1 MGEDRIN
8 YKLIIGKALK
18 YWYLF
23 AIMLLFTLGLAYLY
37 LQYAQPKFE
46 AEAMLLIKDE
56 EKSSQLDEEAIFA
69 ELGLGKRKRNLENE
83 VYVIRSTPLMQNVVE
98 KLQLHFQYFSIDG
111 IKKRDLYLRSPVE
124 VVDWEPNTPD
134 SYFSGKLTLE
144 GSGRY
149 HLECNKK
156 DFAKRGFDKYEFR
169 GEFGKELKL
178 PVGKLT
184 LARTQFKND
193 AEKIGLIVTSPKA
206 RADALLDELSVS
218 IMGEKSSTLSL
229 LIKDT
234 SPSRAES
241 VLMELIHEY
250 NQHSIEDKNQVYKNS
265 VDLINERIGLINAE
279 LTAAEQNVENY
290 KQRFNVLEL
299 SAEGNMLVKE
309 LSDYNRVISGT
320 EIQLEILNGIE
331 DFLIENQ
338 ETFEFVPTNLSINNL
353 TLTNQLSSFNDLLRQ
368 REIARKGKGPSH
380 PDVILLE
387 RQIQNVRQTIIDNI
401 RAMKN
406 DLQISLSANKGLKGD
421 LESRMRSLPTQE
433 RELIEIERR
442 KGVKENLYLYL
453 LQKREESAI
462 SMAVTVPSGKVVEPA
477 EAGDPVS
484 PKGAQIW
491 LIALFMGMAIP
502 AGFVYLLSFM
512 NDKVEMEDD
521 IQQLTTV
528 PVVGMLAN
536 SRKNGS
542 LVIKEKSRSVEAEMF
557 RLLRANL
564 AYISPGREVKSVLV
578 TSSISGE
585 GKSYIALN
593 LAVTQALTGK
603 KVLLMELDLR
613 KPKQEEMLNAKSK
626 KYREATKKGIVDYL
640 VNLSMSKDQ
649 VINQSE
655 MHPNLDIITCG
666 SKPPNPSELLLSNRL
681 RELMIEM
688 HDEYDFIIVDAPPVG
703 LVADALQ
710 MKDLTEATM
719 YVVRTGYTR
728 KSHLQIIRD
737 IAQKNKLPR
746 PFIVLNSVPLNEPG
760 GYGSGY
766 GYAYVSSNGYY
777 EKE

>member
-8 YKLIIGKALK
+8 YKLILGKALK

-23 AIMLLFTLGLAYLY
+23 AIMLAFTLGLAYLY

-83 VYVIRSTPLMQNVVE
+83 VYLLKSTPLMQSVVE
-98 KLQLHFQYFSIDG
+98 RLQLQYQYFSING
-111 IKKRDLYLRSPVE
+111 IKKRDLYLHSPIE
-124 VVDWEPNTPD
+124 VVDWEPNNPD
-134 SYFSGKLTLE
+134 DYFSGELTFE
-144 GSGRY
+144 SSGRY
-149 HLECNKK
+149 YLECNKK
-156 DFAKRGFDKYEFR
+156 DFAKRGFDQYEFR

-178 PVGKLT
+178 PMGKLT
-184 LARTQFKND
+184 LSRTAFKTD
-193 AEKIGLIVTSPKA
+193 TDKIGLIVTSPKA
-206 RADALLDELSVS
+206 RAQGLLEELSIS

-234 SPSRAES
+234 SPSRAEL
-241 VLMELIHEY
+241 VLMELIGEY
-250 NQHSIEDKNQVYKNS
+250 NQHSIEDKNQVYRNS

-279 LTAAEQNVENY
+279 LSAAEQNVENY

-320 EIQLEILNGIE
+320 EIQLEILNSIE
-331 DFLIENQ
+331 DFLIKNRES
-338 ETFEFVPTNLSINNL
+338 FEFVPTNLNINNL
-353 TLTNQLSSFNDLLRQ
+353 TLANQLTQFNELLRT
-368 REIARKGKGPSH
+368 REIARRDKGPVH
-380 PDVILLE
+380 PDVILTE

-406 DLQISLSANKGLKGD
+406 DLQISLSANKDLKGS
-421 LESRMRSLPTQE
+421 LQSRMRSLPTQE

-442 KGVKENLYLYL
+442 KSVKENLYLYL

-462 SMAVTVPSGKVVEPA
+462 SMAVTVPSGKLVEPA

-491 LIALFMGMAIP
+491 LIALFFGMALP
-502 AGFVYLLSFM
+502 AGFVYLLDFI
-512 NDKVEMEDD
+512 NDKVAMDDD
-521 IQQLTTV
+521 IQLATNV
-528 PVVGMLAN
+528 PVVGMLAS

-542 LVIKEKSRSVEAEMF
+542 LVIKEKSRSIEAEMF

-564 AYISPGREVKSVLV
+564 AYISPGKEVKSILV

-593 LAVTQALTGK
+593 LGVTQALTGK
-603 KVLLMELDLR
+603 KVLLLELDLR
-613 KPKQEEMLNAKSK
+613 KPKQEEMVNGKSK
-626 KYREATKKGIVDYL
+626 KSRETTKKGIVDYL
-640 VNLSMSKDQ
+640 VNRSVSKNQ
-649 VINQSE
+649 IINQSE

-666 SKPPNPSELLLSNRL
+666 SKPPNPSELLLSDRL
-681 RELMIEM
+681 RELMQEL

-710 MKDLTEATM
+710 MKDLAEATM

-728 KSHLQIIRD
+728 KAHLQIIKD

-777 EKE
+777 EKD

>member
-8 YKLIIGKALK
+8 YKLILSKAFR

-23 AIMLLFTLGLAYLY
+23 AIMLVFMLGLAYLY
-37 LQYAQPKFE
+37 LQYAQPKYE
-46 AEAMLLIKDE
+46 AEAMILIKDE
-56 EKSSQLDEEAIFA
+56 EKSNQLDEEAIFA

-83 VYVIRSTPLMQNVVE
+83 IYILRSTPLMQQVVE
-98 KLQLHFQYFSIDG
+98 KLQLHYQYFSING
-111 IKKRDLYLRSPVE
+111 IKKRDIYLHAPIE
-124 VVDWEPNTPD
+124 VVDWEPNTPE
-134 SYFSGKLTLE
+134 SNFSGKLTFEE
-144 GSGRY
+144 GGKY

-156 DFAKRGFDKYEFR
+156 DFAKRGFDQYEFR
-169 GEFGKELKL
+169 GEFGKELNL

-184 LARTQFKND
+184 LSRTAFNTD
-193 AEKIGLIVTSPKA
+193 ADKIGLVVTSPKA
-206 RADALLDELSVS
+206 RAQALLEELSVS

-234 SPSRAES
+234 NPVRAES
-241 VLMELIHEY
+241 VLMELIQEY
-250 NQHSIEDKNQVYKNS
+250 NQHSIEDKNQVYRNS

-279 LTAAEQNVENY
+279 LSAAEQNVENY

-320 EIQLEILNGIE
+320 EIQMEILNSIE
-331 DFLIENQ
+331 DFLIKNRES
-338 ETFEFVPTNLSINNL
+338 FEFVPTNLNINNL
-353 TLTNQLSSFNDLLRQ
+353 TLANQLTQFNDLLRT
-368 REIARKGKGPSH
+368 REIARRDKGPVH
-380 PDVILLE
+380 PDVILTE

-406 DLQISLSANKGLKGD
+406 DLQISLSANKNLKGS

-462 SMAVTVPSGKVVEPA
+462 SMAVAVPSGKLVEPA
-477 EAGDPVS
+477 ESGDPVS

-491 LIALFMGMAIP
+491 LIALFLGMAIP
-502 AGFVYLLSFM
+502 AGFVYLLDFI
-512 NDKVEMEDD
+512 NDKVTMEDD
-521 IQQLTTV
+521 IQLATNV
-528 PVVGMLAN
+528 PVVGMLAS

-542 LVIKEKSRSVEAEMF
+542 LVIKPQSRSVEAEMF

-564 AYISPGREVKSVLV
+564 AYISPGKEVKSILV

-593 LAVTQALTGK
+593 LGVTQALTGK
-603 KVLLMELDLR
+603 KVLLLELDLR
-613 KPKQEEMLNAKSK
+613 KPKQEEMINGKSK
-626 KYREATKKGIVDYL
+626 KSREATKKGIVDYL
-640 VNLSMSKDQ
+640 VNRSVSKEQ
-649 VINQSE
+649 IINQSE

-681 RELMIEM
+681 RELMQEL
-688 HDEYDFIIVDAPPVG
+688 HDDYDFIIVDAPPVG

-710 MKDLTEATM
+710 MKDLAEATM

-728 KSHLQIIRD
+728 KSHLQIIKD

-746 PFIVLNSVPLNEPG
+746 PFIVLNSVPLHEPG